1 MRHLLFA
8 ALLFASACA
17 NADVPKELDR
27 LDAALTKIA
36 SASLPEELKG
46 LVDVHRQ
53 SIERVRKAPSS
64 EYALYRLRDAFIG
77 VETLAFVAREIEAA
91 QSVENV
97 EKLWKASRARFEAA
111 PPRPRGTLLERA
123 LIENA
128 QTRAERLFRAS
139 LPYAKASAPWSG
151 VYYLGEAEANLRF
164 RDYLVQKSAAAS
176 SEKSPTFD
184 RLVAAVDAT
193 ERDTLAFFA
202 GDVTNQGVIAVSV
215 RLKEANEMLD
225 AKRLDGATLLLVEA
239 RLALSRRGG
248 PQPALSAK
256 IPEASG
262 SMRAA
267 LDAWA
272 DDEASP
278 MKEKIRA
285 EVVPFFAS
293 LLLPAPARKTPPASV
308 TVTFVRWPYT

>member
-1 MRHLLFA
+1 MRHVFLA
-8 ALLFASACA
+8 AFWFASAF
-17 NADVPKELDR
+17 ADADIPKEIDR
-27 LDAALTKIA
+27 LDATLTKIA
-36 SASLPEELKG
+36 AAPLPDEVKG

-53 SIERVRKAPSS
+53 SIERVRKAPSP

-77 VETLAFVAREIEAA
+77 VETIAFVAREIKAA
-91 QSVENV
+91 ESVESV

-111 PPRPRGTLLERA
+111 APRSRGTLLERA

-151 VYYLGEAEANLRF
+151 IYYLGEAEANLRF
-164 RDYLVQKSAAAS
+164 RDYVLKTAAAS
-176 SEKSPTFD
+176 SEKGPTLD
-184 RLVAAVDAT
+184 RLVAVLDAT

-248 PQPALSAK
+248 PRPALPSEIA
-256 IPEASG
+256 EASG
-262 SMRAA
+262 SLRAA
-267 LDAWA
+267 LEAWA

-285 EVVPFFAS
+285 EVIPFFAS
-293 LLLPAPARKTPPASV
+293 LLLPAPASKTPPASV